1 MNDDFLYG
9 LRKPPPARFS
19 ANLKARLDRQGPLD
33 DPRKRRTKLV
43 TVIALLLGGGAFA
56 LASPTVRQAVF
67 ACIAE
72 LRATDE
78 RLVSSRPPVPA
89 AKAVTPRAVT
99 PQATTPPTTSW
110 VWGGPSRNSSAE
122 PYAPPQRDRVEIISS
137 STLLPFTTLVG
148 DRFVRTGPFEAPRVQ
163 STGARDALRRFCRGV
178 GLQQTDVAAVFR
190 RMEPQ
195 ELETCAKNRAGPI
208 FEMKV
213 GYEAVVLARKAD
225 VGALPLSRRDIYLA
239 VAREIPDPAQPSQLI
254 ANPNVTWRQVNPKLP
269 DERIEVVG
277 PAQTFP
283 VHQTFIRL
291 MLEEGC
297 LAFSGTR
304 ALQSTDPDRYARTC
318 RTLRSD
324 EAYSTAGDDDNSVLR
339 RLTSRPNA
347 VGIFSFNFVQQS
359 TRRLVPSVLDGV
371 PATYE
376 TLSTGTYGASRPLFI
391 YVKRAQ
397 AVFVPELRRFIEA
410 YASDEAR
417 GPNGYLVAQGL
428 VPLSDAERFKSRAD
442 ARVLREF
449 QTTSTGP

>member
-1 MNDDFLYG
+1 MNDDFLYR

-19 ANLKARLDRQGPLD
+19 ANLKARLDRHGPLH
-33 DPRKRRTKLV
+33 DPRKPSTKWV

-56 LASPTVRQAVF
+56 LASPTVRQAVL

-72 LRATDE
+72 FRAADE
-78 RLVSSRPPVPA
+78 RLASSKPPVPA
-89 AKAVTPRAVT
+89 AKAATPRAVT
-99 PQATTPPTTSW
+99 PQAITPPAKSW
-110 VWGGPSRNSSAE
+110 IWGGPSRDPE

-137 STLLPFTTLVG
+137 STLLPYTALVG
-148 DRFVRTGPFEAPRVQ
+148 DRFVRTGPFETPRVQ

-190 RMEPQ
+190 RMEPR
-195 ELETCAKNRAGPI
+195 ELEACAKNHVGPI

-213 GYEAVVLARKAD
+213 GYEAAVLARKAD
-225 VGALPLSRRDIYLA
+225 VGTLPLSRREIYLA
-239 VAREIPDPAQPSQLI
+239 VAREIPDPADPSQLI

-269 DERIEVVG
+269 DKKIDIVG

-291 MLEEGC
+291 ILEEGC
-297 LAFSGTR
+297 LTFSWTR

-318 RTLRSD
+318 RSLRND
-324 EAYSTAGDDDNSVLR
+324 EAYSTGGDDDNSVLR
-339 RLTSRPNA
+339 RLTSRPHA
-347 VGIFSFNFVQQS
+347 VGIFSFNFVQQN
-359 TRRLVPSVLDGV
+359 TKRLVPSLLDGV

-376 TLSTGTYGASRPLFI
+376 TLSTGAYGASRPLFI

-428 VPLSDAERFKSRAD
+428 VPLSDSERFKSRAD
-442 ARVLREF
+442 AHVLREF
-449 QTTSTGP
+449 QTTNTGR